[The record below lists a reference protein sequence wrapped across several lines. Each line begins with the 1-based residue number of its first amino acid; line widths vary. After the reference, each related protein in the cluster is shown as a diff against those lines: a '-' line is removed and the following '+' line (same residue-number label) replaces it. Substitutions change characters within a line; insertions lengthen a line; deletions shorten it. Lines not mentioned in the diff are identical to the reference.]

1 MNISINVHGGWLRLL
16 AGLVACM
23 AALLWSPS
31 VHAQGVKA
39 VAAKS
44 GLVEVNG
51 IAYHYQI
58 RGKGAPL
65 LLLHGGLMSTE
76 GFGPVLPMLA
86 QHRQVIG
93 VDLHGHGRTAL
104 GTRHIDLIDMGND
117 LAVLLDKLDVKQA
130 DVLGYSFGAGAAL
143 RLAIQHPTKVRR
155 LALLSGVYSPQD
167 GFFPE
172 MLPMQAQ
179 VGAAMA
185 EQMKGTPLYQAYAR
199 IAPHPQDFPK
209 LLDQMGA
216 WMRKPYDWSAEV
228 RKLEMPVMLI
238 YPDSDMIRPE
248 HMVRFYQLLGGGLKD
263 AGWQREHM
271 SHNRL
276 AILPDLTHYDVG
288 TSPRFVAAVLP
299 FLDAGARKK

>member
-1 MNISINVHGGWLRLL
+1 MNISIGAHGKWSR
-16 AGLVACM
+16 ALVCLMACV
-23 AALLWSPS
+23 AAVLWSPA
-31 VHAQGVKA
+31 VQAQGAKA

-51 IAYHYQI
+51 VAYHYQI
-58 RGKGAPL
+58 HGKGAPL

-76 GFGPVLPMLA
+76 GFGPVLPILA

-104 GTRHIDLIDMGND
+104 GKRNIDLVDMGDD
-117 LAVLLDKLDVKQA
+117 LAALLDKLGVRQA

-143 RLAIQHPTKVRR
+143 RLAIQHPAKVRR

-185 EQMKGTPLYQAYAR
+185 EQMKGTPLHQAYAE
-199 IAPHPQDFPK
+199 IAPRPQDFPK

-216 WMRKPYDWSAEV
+216 WMRKPYDWSADV
-228 RKLEMPVMLI
+228 RKLDMPVMLI

-271 SHNRL
+271 SRNRL

-288 TSPRFVAAVLP
+288 ASPRLAAAVLP
-299 FLDAGARKK
+299 FLDASAGKK